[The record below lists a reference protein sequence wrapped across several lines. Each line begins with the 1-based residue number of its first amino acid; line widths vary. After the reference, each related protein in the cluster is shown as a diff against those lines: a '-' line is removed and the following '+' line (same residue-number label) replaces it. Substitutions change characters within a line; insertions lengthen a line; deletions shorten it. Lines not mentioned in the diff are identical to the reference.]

1 MILSVEAVSEKLQK
15 LGYDQAKVMK
25 FLAWYTSRPKAW
37 RYFEKIALD
46 LIGAGRKA
54 GAIDIL
60 GKIRWDC
67 EIMGSDDFKCNNDY
81 APMLARVFAMKHP
94 QHEDFFEF
102 RKAGEK

>member
-1 MILSVEAVSEKLQK
+1 MNLSIEIVSERLQRER
-15 LGYDQAKVMK
+15 YDQVKVMK
-25 FLAWYTSRPKAW
+25 FLAWYTSRPQAW
-37 RYFEKIALD
+37 RYFEKITLD

-94 QHEDFFEF
+94 QHKDFFEF
-102 RKAGEK
+102 RKAGE